1 MTKIAYFY
9 RLDKFGTHERFVE
22 EGKKLGIEIV
32 PIKYNKLRLREGRV
46 FYKGTDLDE
55 FDVWYFRSVGSE
67 LEWSKLL
74 QMYANKLKKVVVDE
88 YLLSEGPLRRF
99 KSVMGWQLDAAGV
112 NYPKWVMLPSLA
124 AIEKEIVNWS
134 YPVIVKLSQGGRHG
148 MGTFL
153 IKNTENLKELREL
166 YETRKQQ
173 AEAEKREMRPWRDLL
188 LQEFIPND
196 GDFRVYVV
204 GYKLVAG
211 FKRQMKEDKLVLNK
225 SVGKSIGLKEV
236 PDEVAAVAE
245 AAARAV
251 EVEVAGIDLVQ
262 DSRNGKVYI
271 VEVNEAPEFK
281 VMEKR
286 TGANIPAEI
295 IKYLMKK
302 ANK

>member
-1 MTKIAYFY
+1 MKIAYFY

-22 EGKKLGIEIV
+22 EGKKLGVEIV
-32 PIKYNKLRLREGRV
+32 PIKYNKLRLQDGKV
-46 FYKGTDLDE
+46 FYQGVDLAE
-55 FDVWYFRSVGSE
+55 FDLWYFRSVGSE

-74 QMYANKLKKVVVDE
+74 QLYARKLRKVVVDE
-88 YLLSEGPLRRF
+88 YLATEGPLRRF
-99 KSVMGWQLDAAGV
+99 KSVMGWQLDAARV
-112 NYPKWVMLPSLA
+112 HYPKWVMLPSLK
-124 AIEKEIVNWS
+124 AIEKEVERWK

-153 IKNTENLKELREL
+153 IKSIESLKELREL
-166 YETRKQQ
+166 YEMRKQQ
-173 AEAEKREMRPWRDLL
+173 AVTEKREMRPWRDLL
-188 LQEFIPND
+188 LQEFVPND
-196 GDFRVYVV
+196 GDYRVYVV

-225 SVGKSIGLKEV
+225 SVGKSIGLPVV
-236 PDEVAAVAE
+236 PKAVVEAAE

-262 DSRNGKVYI
+262 DSRDGKVYI

-286 TGANIPAEI
+286 TGVNIPGEI
-295 IKYLMKK
+295 IKYLISK